1 MVPRLPDEKLVRDF
15 IPRIIRDNGGS
26 PSVRRATGE
35 ELDLLIRYKI
45 VEEASELLDSGEETE
60 IADVFEAINAL
71 LTHRGL
77 GLDQIEDLREQKK
90 RKRGGFREGYVLD
103 MESI

>member
-15 IPRIIRDNGGS
+15 IPRIIRDDGGS
-26 PSVRRATGE
+26 PSVRRALDE
-35 ELDLLIRYKI
+35 ELDKLIRHKI
-45 VEEASELLDSGEETE
+45 VEEAVELLDSGDETE
-60 IADVFEAINAL
+60 IADILEAINAL
-71 LTHRGL
+71 LNHRGL
-77 GLDQIEDLREQKK
+77 GLDQIEDLREEKK